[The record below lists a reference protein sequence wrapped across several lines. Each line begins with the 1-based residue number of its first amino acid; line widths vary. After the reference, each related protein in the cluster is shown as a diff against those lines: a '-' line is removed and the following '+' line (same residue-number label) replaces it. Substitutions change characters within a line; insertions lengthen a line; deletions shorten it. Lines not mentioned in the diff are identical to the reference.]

1 MQDFLES
8 TNFTS
13 IFIGLVVLKFLL
25 ETYLKVRNLKSIE
38 LNKNAIPERF
48 ASVVTEEE
56 YKKSINY
63 NIERIRFSILTSV
76 FGVGVLL
83 FFTIGGMLNNL
94 TVLVQGVTASNV
106 IGAIF
111 LGLLLIVI
119 GEIIEIPLAVYST
132 FHIEE
137 KYGFNKT
144 TTKTFVTDLFKNLLI
159 QSIFSSILYAIV
171 ISIIENLGN
180 NWWIYAFIAVFLL
193 QVIIFYIYPVLIL
206 PLFNKFEPLEDER
219 FKKPI
224 ERLLKKIE
232 FKAKG
237 LFVMDGSLRSSHGNA
252 FFTGF
257 GNNKRIVFYD
267 TLLET
272 ITPDEMESI
281 LGHELGHY
289 KLGHIKKTLISSI
302 FFGFAGF
309 YILGQVFQSEN
320 FFYGHGLDELTI
332 YAKFLLFYLVVGSY
346 TFFTKPITSFIS
358 RQREF
363 SADDFSIQYT
373 KGESMIS
380 GLLKLSKDNA
390 SNLTPDPLY
399 SAYYYSHPPIAERV
413 ASLENKLRNT

>member
-48 ASVVTEEE
+48 ASLVTEEE

-206 PLFNKFEPLEDER
+206 PLFNKFEPLEDEK

>member
-1 MQDFLES
+1 MMDMNIVEYLNQL
-8 TNFTS
+8 NFTALFLV
-13 IFIGLVVLKFLL
+13 FIISKLL
-25 ETYLKVRNLKSIE
+25 IETYLKIRNISSINE
-38 LNKNAIPERF
+38 NKETIPERF
-48 ASVVTEEE
+48 INVVTEEE

-83 FFTIGGMLNNL
+83 FFTIGGILNNL
-94 TVLVQGVTASNV
+94 TVFVQGVTASNI
-106 IGAIF
+106 IGAII

-272 ITPDEMESI
+272 ITPDEMLSLI
-281 LGHELGHY
+281 
-289 KLGHIKKTLISSI
+289 HI
-302 FFGFAGF
+302 
-309 YILGQVFQSEN
+309 
-320 FFYGHGLDELTI
+320 
-332 YAKFLLFYLVVGSY
+332 
-346 TFFTKPITSFIS
+346 
-358 RQREF
+358 
-363 SADDFSIQYT
+363 
-373 KGESMIS
+373 
-380 GLLKLSKDNA
+380 
-390 SNLTPDPLY
+390 
-399 SAYYYSHPPIAERV
+399 
-413 ASLENKLRNT
+413 

>member
-1 MQDFLES
+1 MDMNIVDYLNQL
-8 TNFTS
+8 NFTALFLV
-13 IFIGLVVLKFLL
+13 FIISKLL
-25 ETYLKVRNLKSIE
+25 IETYLKIRNISSINE
-38 LNKNAIPERF
+38 NKETIPERF
-48 ASVVTEEE
+48 IDVVTEEE

-94 TVLVQGVTASNV
+94 TVFVQGVTASNV

-237 LFVMDGSLRSSHGNA
+237 LFVS
-252 FFTGF
+252 
-257 GNNKRIVFYD
+257 
-267 TLLET
+267 
-272 ITPDEMESI
+272 
-281 LGHELGHY
+281 
-289 KLGHIKKTLISSI
+289 
-302 FFGFAGF
+302 
-309 YILGQVFQSEN
+309 
-320 FFYGHGLDELTI
+320 
-332 YAKFLLFYLVVGSY
+332 FL
-346 TFFTKPITSFIS
+346 
-358 RQREF
+358 
-363 SADDFSIQYT
+363 
-373 KGESMIS
+373 
-380 GLLKLSKDNA
+380 
-390 SNLTPDPLY
+390 
-399 SAYYYSHPPIAERV
+399 
-413 ASLENKLRNT
+413 

>member
-38 LNKNAIPERF
+38 LNKNTIPERF
-48 ASVVTEEE
+48 VSVVTEEE

-159 QSIFSSILYAIV
+159 QSIFSSMLYAIV
-171 ISIIENLGN
+171 ISII
-180 NWWIYAFIAVFLL
+180 
-193 QVIIFYIYPVLIL
+193 
-206 PLFNKFEPLEDER
+206 
-219 FKKPI
+219 
-224 ERLLKKIE
+224 
-232 FKAKG
+232 
-237 LFVMDGSLRSSHGNA
+237 
-252 FFTGF
+252 
-257 GNNKRIVFYD
+257 
-267 TLLET
+267 
-272 ITPDEMESI
+272 
-281 LGHELGHY
+281 
-289 KLGHIKKTLISSI
+289 
-302 FFGFAGF
+302 
-309 YILGQVFQSEN
+309 
-320 FFYGHGLDELTI
+320 
-332 YAKFLLFYLVVGSY
+332 
-346 TFFTKPITSFIS
+346 
-358 RQREF
+358 
-363 SADDFSIQYT
+363 
-373 KGESMIS
+373 
-380 GLLKLSKDNA
+380 
-390 SNLTPDPLY
+390 
-399 SAYYYSHPPIAERV
+399 
-413 ASLENKLRNT
+413 